1 MIFSIYHTKFNQNAE
16 LALMND
22 EDNDD
27 TKYFPVYLCFHKH
40 LT

>member
-22 EDNDD
+22 EDND
-27 TKYFPVYLCFHKH
+27 KYFSVY
-40 LT
+40 